1 MITFTLNGTRVQAE
15 EGATVLEAAAAA
27 GVEIPA
33 LCLREGTREYGVCRL
48 CLVAVSHQGRTR
60 LEPSCTRPVEEGMDV
75 QTDTDR
81 VRESRR
87 ILAELLLARYPDSEP
102 VREVAGSIGVTETSF
117 GDVTDECVSCSLCI
131 HACEAV
137 IGSSAISL
145 VEAGPP
151 APVGSRI
158 AINEQ
163 ACIGCGACATVC
175 PTGAIRIEDLG
186 SRRVLRSLGVQIE
199 LRECQACGARF
210 ATKRVLNVVLA
221 ESEVAEDIQLLCEEC
236 RRIRL
241 SRSLLSATSGAGT
254 ASGRSV

>member
-15 EGATVLEAAAAA
+15 EGATVLEAAATA

-48 CLVAVSHQGRTR
+48 CLVAVSHGGRTR
-60 LEPSCTRPVEEGMDV
+60 LEPSCIRPVEEGMDV

-87 ILAELLLARYPDSEP
+87 ILAELLLARFPDSEP
-102 VREVAGSIGVTETSF
+102 VKDVARSIGVVESSF
-117 GDVTDECVSCSLCI
+117 RDVTDECVSCGLCI
-131 HACEAV
+131 QACEAV

-145 VEAGPP
+145 TKTGPP
-151 APVGSRI
+151 APVESRI
-158 AINEQ
+158 AINQQ

-175 PTGAIRIEDLG
+175 PTGAIRLEDLD
-186 SRRVLRSLGVQIE
+186 SKRRLHPLDVEVE
-199 LRECQACGARF
+199 LRECRACGARF

-221 ESEVAEDIQLLCEEC
+221 ASEVAEDIQLLCEEC
-236 RRIRL
+236 RRVRL